1 MCNSKTLC
9 QLENKNKVKPLK
21 SMGQSPGVRLPL
33 WPYKSEL
40 LTSKPKAFRHLLA
53 EGFHPLQDD
62 KHEIN
67 LLLEEIHSI

>member
-1 MCNSKTLC
+1 
-9 QLENKNKVKPLK
+9 
-21 SMGQSPGVRLPL
+21 MGQSPGVRLPL

-40 LTSKPKAFRHLLA
+40 LTSKPKAFHHLLA